1 MLLVALCLPALPPPT
16 QRDRTFS
23 RRLAIAVLPLPVPVA
38 LAGDAIAAS
47 PPLRY
52 TSASSGL
59 QWVDL
64 RQGSGNAPRRGDE
77 VSVHYIMT
85 RRGGAKVHSTREAG
99 EPFSWTLGD
108 GSVIEGL
115 ELAVG
120 GGGGLPP
127 MLVGGARR
135 VIVPM
140 ALGYGSQT
148 GGPSRAK
155 EAQQDRL
162 WATDVRDL
170 RPVRAVAFPR
180 APLVPPRLAAH
191 PPPVAFATGH
201 MACPR
206 CSRRPER
213 ERTPHALT
221 HRRVLVPP
229 GDPSR
234 ATALRTPLGAARV

>member
-1 MLLVALCLPALPPPT
+1 MLVALCLPALPPPT
-16 QRDRTFS
+16 QRGRTFS

-140 ALGYGSQT
+140 ARGYGSQT

-170 RPVRAVAFPR
+170 GPVRAVAFPR

-191 PPPVAFATGH
+191 PLPLRSPRVIWRGHVVRGGQRGSAHRTLNNPLPACSCRPVT
-201 MACPR
+201 C
-206 CSRRPER
+206 
-213 ERTPHALT
+213 
-221 HRRVLVPP
+221 LVRQP
-229 GDPSR
+229 
-234 ATALRTPLGAARV
+234 LCTPLGAARV